1 MTWRDTPFRSRL
13 GSVATLLAALLALGV
28 HPLQPWAAT
37 RLDDTRSRLDSL
49 AKEQSSQRERLG
61 RLEGQEQAGL
71 ARLDQL
77 EERGAARRRLRRQ
90 LEQELLLLETS
101 QTLQQEELAALR
113 VQLDSLGQR
122 RTATGGERARVRSE
136 AAALARRLF
145 PLRRLDPLALLFQ
158 SASPPA
164 AARSL
169 RRLPWLGRGLER
181 RLATLQALDAQ
192 LGQLQQA
199 GDEASAR
206 GARHLANLERDGRR
220 TRTARL
226 EAQAELQ
233 RLEHEQT
240 EQGRLLRSLRQ
251 DKELA
256 AAQAERL
263 RQAGQEVGR
272 QVETL
277 QRGWQER
284 ETRRESESRRQ
295 QAVSSRLG
303 AAGAQDPPPAPTP
316 TPKPTARSSAS
327 PPPARSAAEDVQAK
341 SMTGKGLLAAK
352 GRLPQPVSG
361 RISRPFGAR
370 PDPTLGTVL
379 DNPGVDY
386 SCAPGAA
393 VKSVHAGRVEKLTWV
408 PGFGNTL
415 LLSHGGDSWTVYA
428 KLDEV
433 QVREGQA
440 VSAGQALGRAGR
452 FDSAEQ
458 GALHFE
464 LWQGRQPQDP
474 KLWLA
479 R

>member
-13 GSVATLLAALLALGV
+13 GSVATILAALLALGV

-49 AKEQSSQRERLG
+49 AREQSGQRERLG

-101 QTLQQEELAALR
+101 QLLQQEELAALR
-113 VQLDSLGQR
+113 VQLDSLGER

-158 SASPPA
+158 SASPSA

-192 LGQLQQA
+192 LGQLQLA
-199 GDEASAR
+199 GDEANAR
-206 GARHLANLERDGRR
+206 GARHLTDLERDGRR
-220 TRTARL
+220 TRSART
-226 EAQAELQ
+226 EAQAELK
-233 RLEHEQT
+233 RLEQEQT

-251 DKELA
+251 DKDLA

-263 RQAGQEVGR
+263 HQAGQEVAR

-284 ETRRESESRRQ
+284 ESRRESESRRQ

-303 AAGAQDPPPAPTP
+303 AAGAADPAPALAAPNP
-316 TPKPTARSSAS
+316 TPKPAAS
-327 PPPARSAAEDVQAK
+327 PPPSRPAAGVEQAK
-341 SMTGKGLLAAK
+341 PISGKGLLASK

-370 PDPTLGTVL
+370 PDPTLGIVL

-415 LLSHGGDSWTVYA
+415 LLSHGGNSWTVYA

-440 VSAGQALGRAGR
+440 VSAGQSLGRAGR
-452 FDSAEQ
+452 FESADQ

-474 KLWLA
+474 NLWLA
-479 R
+479 H